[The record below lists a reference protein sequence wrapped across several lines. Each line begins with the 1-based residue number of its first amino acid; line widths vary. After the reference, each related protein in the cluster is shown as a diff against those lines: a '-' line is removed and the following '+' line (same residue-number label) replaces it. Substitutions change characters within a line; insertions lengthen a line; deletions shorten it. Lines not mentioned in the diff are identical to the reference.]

1 MDKIDDHLKDLSE
14 IRSMMEKSS
23 KFLSLSG
30 LSGISAG
37 LVALA
42 GSFFILQKFREV
54 KEYGVTEGLP
64 VYFISLSVIVLF
76 AALALAVFFTIRNAK
91 KKNLP
96 VWTVTTKYLLASLFI
111 PLAAGGLFSL
121 VLWYRGI
128 PELIFSSTLIFY
140 GLALLN
146 ASRFVMNEIRYL
158 GITEIILGLIAGMTY
173 GFVFWVVGFSIMH
186 IVYGI
191 YTYFKYEK

>member
-23 KFLSLSG
+23 RFLSLSG

-37 LVALA
+37 IAALA
-42 GSFFILQKFREV
+42 GSIFILQKFKEV
-54 KEYGVTEGLP
+54 KEYGVTEDLP
-64 VYFISLSVIVLF
+64 FYYISLAVIVLA
-76 AALALAVFFTIRNAK
+76 AALAFAIFFTMRNAK

-96 VWTVTTKYLLASLFI
+96 IWTITTKYLLASLFI
-111 PLAAGGLFSL
+111 PLVAGGLFCL
-121 VLWYRGI
+121 ILWYRGM

-146 ASRFVMNEIRYL
+146 ASKYVMNEIRYL
-158 GITEIILGLIAGMTY
+158 GITEMILGLVAGITY
-173 GFVFWVVGFSIMH
+173 GLIFWAIGFGIMH

-191 YTYFKYEK
+191 YTYLKYEK

>member
-1 MDKIDDHLKDLSE
+1 MEKIDDRLNDLSE

-37 LVALA
+37 IVALV
-42 GSFFILQKFREV
+42 GSFFVLLKFRQV
-54 KEYGVTEGLP
+54 KEFGVTESLP
-64 VYFISLSVIVLF
+64 AFYISLAAVVLIS
-76 AALALAVFFTIRNAK
+76 ALVLAIFFTTRNAK

-96 VWTVTTKYLLASLFI
+96 VWTAATKYLLISLLI

-121 VLWYRGI
+121 MLWYKGI
-128 PELIFSSTLIFY
+128 PELIFSSTLLFY

-146 ASRFVMNEIRYL
+146 ASRYLMNEIRYL
-158 GITEIILGLIAGMTY
+158 AFLEIILGLFAGITFGLILWAI
-173 GFVFWVVGFSIMH
+173 GFGALH

-191 YTYFKYEK
+191 YMYLKYEK

>member
-1 MDKIDDHLKDLSE
+1 MEKIDDRLKDLSE
-14 IRSMMEKSS
+14 IRKIMEKSS

-37 LVALA
+37 TIALI
-42 GSFFILQKFREV
+42 GSYLIMLKLHEMNE
-54 KEYGVTEGLP
+54 KGISEGLP
-64 VYFISLSVIVLF
+64 FFFISVAVVALI
-76 AALALAVFFTIRNAK
+76 AALGLAIFFTIKNAK

-96 VWTVTTKYLLASLFI
+96 VWTITTRYLLTSLLI
-111 PLAAGGLFSL
+111 PLAAGGIFSL

-146 ASRFVMNEIRYL
+146 ASKYVMNEIRYL
-158 GITEIILGLIAGMTY
+158 GIIEIMLGLIAGTSHGLLVWAF
-173 GFVFWVVGFSIMH
+173 GFCVVH

-191 YTYFKYEK
+191 